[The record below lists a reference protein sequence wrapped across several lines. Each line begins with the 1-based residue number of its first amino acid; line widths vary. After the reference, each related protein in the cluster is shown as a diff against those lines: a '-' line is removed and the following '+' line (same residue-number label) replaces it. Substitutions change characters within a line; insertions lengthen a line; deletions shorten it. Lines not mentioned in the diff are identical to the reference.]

1 MTPPPGFEMSGQLR
15 APAYGGGN
23 AFGNGNGMPSQQQGG
38 AQANYNPFG
47 PVSVG
52 GPSSGPY
59 GLHAGMAVDANG
71 RHSAPPEMSM
81 HNHLATK
88 NPFLT
93 HGFMFAP

>member
-1 MTPPPGFEMSGQLR
+1 MTPPPGLGTGPSL
-15 APAYGGGN
+15 APAYGGGGIY
-23 AFGNGNGMPSQQQGG
+23 GNGNMAPQGNG
-38 AQANYNPFG
+38 GHQSNYNPFG
-47 PVSVG
+47 PVTG
-52 GPSSGPY
+52 GGAPSTY
-59 GLHAGMAVDANG
+59 GGMPEVDANG